1 MDDLDGRYIGW
12 RHDHPHAHRRR
23 LEQACGEVEGHP
35 DTAMR
40 GRMSWQDAAVERDAR
55 PGDALHVGH
64 VGIVIEVRVVLR
76 LFLDDGEDP
85 GGRLASLL
93 AARHRR
99 PEDPAIGVIDSDPL
113 VVERND
119 SHHRLAYR
127 WRID

>member
-12 RHDHPHAHRRR
+12 RHDHPHAHCRRV
-23 LEQACGEVEGHP
+23 EQACGEVERHP

-64 VGIVIEVRVVLR
+64 VGIVIDVRVVFR
-76 LFLDDGEDP
+76 FFLDDGEDP

-99 PEDPAIGVIDSDPL
+99 PEDPAIGIIDCDAL
-113 VVERND
+113 VAERND
-119 SHHRLAYR
+119 GHDRIAGAVRL
-127 WRID
+127 D